1 MIEEKVLDN
10 PLLEGLALDRHV
22 DSLSFVIFGAHGDL
36 TKRKLVPAMY
46 ALFLQGLLPRGF
58 ALLGTSRTKI
68 SDDEFRNLMRDSL
81 IKFAPDLPYE
91 EESWSRFAAS
101 LYYRATDSSTAE
113 GYEVIKSTL
122 AELDAKHGTK
132 GRHIFYLSTSPS
144 LYLPII
150 KGLAASGLVT
160 KAKTNEP
167 AWPRVVIEK
176 PFGHDLASSI
186 ALDENIHEVMREHQ
200 VYRIDHYLGKET
212 VQNIMVF
219 RFANGIFEPLWN
231 RNHIDHIQITNAETI
246 GVEGRGAY
254 YQEAG
259 ALRDMVQNHLMQ
271 LLALVLMEPPISM
284 DAEATRDEK
293 IKVLRCLKPLTAETI
308 DQHAVRGQYGEG
320 FIVGSNVPGFREEE
334 SVSPDAPTP
343 TFAALKLEVDNWRWA
358 GVPIYMHSGKRLAK
372 SITEVAVHFKK
383 APTNLFAADQG
394 DDPSERNDNVL
405 VMQIQP
411 EEGIS
416 LKFATKQPGPTTMV
430 RWLNM
435 DFKYGTAFGARTPTA
450 YERLILDCLIG
461 DPSLYA
467 RTDFVEASWKYIE
480 PLIEHWDNEKPAD
493 FPNYKAG
500 SWGPK
505 AADDL
510 IASTGHAWRKL

>member
-1 MIEEKVLDN
+1 MIEDKVLDN
-10 PLLEGLALDRHV
+10 PLLEGLALERHV

-36 TKRKLVPAMY
+36 TKRKLIPAMY
-46 ALFLQGLLPRGF
+46 ALFLQGLLPKGF
-58 ALLGTSRTKI
+58 ALLGTSRTPMT
-68 SDDEFRNLMRDSL
+68 DEAFRNVMRDSL
-81 IKFAPDLPYE
+81 IKFAPDLPFE
-91 EESWSRFAAS
+91 EDSWGRFAAS
-101 LYYRATDSSTAE
+101 LYYRATDSSKPE

-122 AELDAKHGTK
+122 AELDDKHGTK

-150 KGLAASGLVT
+150 EGLAASGLVT
-160 KAKTNEP
+160 KAKVTEP

-176 PFGHDLASSI
+176 PFGHDLASSVD
-186 ALDENIHEVMREHQ
+186 LDEHIHEVMREHQ

-259 ALRDMVQNHLMQ
+259 ALRDMIQNHLMQ
-271 LLALVLMEPPISM
+271 LLALVLMEPPIAM
-284 DAEATRDEK
+284 E
-293 IKVLRCLKPLTAETI
+293 PLLPGTI
-308 DQHAVRGQYGEG
+308 DQYAVRGQYGSG
-320 FIVGSNVPGFREEE
+320 FVVGSAVPGFREEE
-334 SVSPDAPTP
+334 SVAKDAPTP

-358 GVPIYMHSGKRLAK
+358 GVPIYIRSGKRLAK

-383 APTNLFAADQG
+383 APTGLFQG
-394 DDPSERNDNVL
+394 DEFDTEAHGNVL

-416 LKFATKQPGPTTMV
+416 LNFATKQPGPTTMV

-467 RTDFVEASWKYIE
+467 RTDFVEASWQYIE
-480 PLIEHWDNEKPAD
+480 PLLDHWENEKPTD

-510 IASTGHAWRKL
+510 IASTGHKWRKL